1 MVEGRRQVGGK
12 AGGFALEPRTVTDR
26 RRAGESFR
34 TRYPRA
40 GSVDVFLVSESGGH
54 WAGDRGRGH

>member
-26 RRAGESFR
+26 RRAGESFEPG
-34 TRYPRA
+34 TQ
-40 GSVDVFLVSESGGH
+40 GLEV
-54 WAGDRGRGH
+54 